1 MYDPSSSDTC
11 YLCSFSDA
19 STRNIVSDNGK
30 TFKDAAKFIHLI
42 MNHNET
48 RTHLSDLVVEWQF
61 NVERAPWWGGVFEHM
76 VGSTYKKMIGQA
88 KLTYDELHTTV
99 VEVEAILNSRLI
111 SHISVS
117 DLDDPLTPSHL
128 MLGRRLSSLPDNLC
142 YKQSSDYT

>member
-76 VGSTYKKMIGQA
+76 VGST
-88 KLTYDELHTTV
+88 TV